1 MRNCLKSVFGK
12 VESKLE
18 HRFKETFSLQESAG
32 HLEASTCGLKTEH
45 PTFQLASPAELDE
58 AGTGLPLAL
67 PHLGQHRT
75 HPKHDCLQ
83 PLQTYLQCPRSALVA
98 VVTSEA
104 FGWLPQPP

>member
-1 MRNCLKSVFGK
+1 MLLAAVQLAFAQLAEPKMGDLFV
-12 VESKLE
+12 
-18 HRFKETFSLQESAG
+18 A
-32 HLEASTCGLKTEH
+32 
-45 PTFQLASPAELDE
+45 FQLASPAELDE